1 MALTLDELAWCFSGL
16 CTEFLLLLANPT
28 KPGDG
33 IGACNIQPR
42 GTRSSEGDPPIGR
55 MNGEMDVLDGL
66 SGDQNTNFSYLNR
79 FVHP

>member
-28 KPGDG
+28 KPRDG

-42 GTRSSEGDPPIGR
+42 GTRSSQCHPTIGR
-55 MNGEMDVLDGL
+55 MNGKMDVLDVL